1 MKIYKNCLNLIT
13 IIFIFIYPILP
24 SYGKVNFDSILQVI
38 LLIQLLGIIIFKKER
53 QDLIKNIKSFKN
65 DNILLFALALNI
77 LMYISNIY
85 SINKSMTF
93 LNSIRFSLFI
103 ILYYTIAYKIKEK
116 HYKKLLLTSF
126 LSVSVLSSIVSI
138 YQAFKKVEESLVID
152 KDNRIVSF
160 LENSN
165 NLGAYSILSIFIFIM
180 LVVSVK
186 KISQKI
192 LFSICSILLFISII
206 LSQSRNALLGLIL
219 GIILIAFLYSKR
231 FIIYS
236 FGMCIILFIIPQ
248 SQERLIQIFDMSQ
261 NSSRI
266 KIWQLT
272 NFMIKDNPILGTGY
286 ETYGTLYPVYLKENP
301 NLMVRPEY
309 IAIHPHNILL
319 KFQSELG
326 ILGTILIIAFIV
338 VTALTLIK
346 QIKLAKNSISKAI
359 IIGTTISFITF
370 NFMNI
375 LDSYYN
381 ILKITLTLFVMLG
394 ISKNY
399 FTESESHRVKV
410 DSDNSKEM
418 SSNNLSN

>member
-53 QDLIKNIKSFKN
+53 QDLIKNIKRFKN

-266 KIWQLT
+266 KIWKLT